1 MQYTDSPVSPEI
13 VAMIERTIREVMT
26 PYGYRGI
33 RVRPGEDHDGWPV
46 IFVEVDYDLT
56 ETPID
61 FGYTK
66 LILSPLRDKM
76 WEAGERRFP
85 YIRHRFHERQPLAKR
100 TRAKA

>member
-1 MQYTDSPVSPEI
+1 MQYPDTPVSPEI

-56 ETPID
+56 DTPIELG
-61 FGYTK
+61 FNR
-66 LILSPLRDKM
+66 LIRSPLRDKM
-76 WEAGERRFP
+76 WDAGERRFP
-85 YIRHRFHERQPLAKR
+85 HIRHRFHELQPVAKR
-100 TRAKA
+100 KRARA